1 MSFNINNEKIA
12 YVSPAETTWSV
23 AIRDGT
29 GLSQGLFTVPTR
41 NYYDTVEDARD
52 AAQRFV
58 DNGRVDRMELNVV
71 AQRLIDE

>member
-1 MSFNINNEKIA
+1 MSFNIDDEKIA
-12 YVSPAETTWSV
+12 YVSPAETSWKV

-29 GLSQGLFTVPTR
+29 GLSQGLFTVTSR

-58 DNGRVDRMELNVV
+58 EGGKADRMELSVV
-71 AQRLIDE
+71 TQKLIDE